1 MKIKNRHSIRLKE
14 YDYSKSGLYFVTIC
28 CENRKCL
35 FEKIDDSQ
43 MVLNDAGV
51 MANECWMDI
60 PKHFPNTV
68 LHEYAI
74 MPNHVHGIIEITNTE
89 NSSIPDIS
97 HKKRAKNV
105 SPLRGDSL
113 ASQMFCGTSKT
124 IGSIVRGFKIGVT
137 KWLRNNLSSQY
148 PQNQSVWQRNYYEH
162 IIRNEQSYQ
171 NITNYIINNPSTWK
185 QDKLCTTTP

>member
-35 FEKIDDSQ
+35 FGKIDDSQ

-97 HKKRAKNV
+97 HKKRAKDV

-162 IIRNEQSYQ
+162 IISNEQSYQ

-185 QDKLCTTTP
+185 QHKLCTTTP

>member
-35 FEKIDDSQ
+35 FGKIDDSQ

-97 HKKRAKNV
+97 HKKRAKDV
-105 SPLRGDSL
+105 SPLRDSL
-113 ASQMFCGTSKT
+113 VSQMFCGTSKT

-162 IIRNEQSYQ
+162 IISNEQSYQ

>member
-35 FEKIDDSQ
+35 FGKIDDSQ

-97 HKKRAKNV
+97 HKKRAKDV

-162 IIRNEQSYQ
+162 IINNEQSYQ